1 MASTAQE
8 RQAILAAYP
17 PVTDKKKSAW
27 VDKVNKMSD
36 AQVHAIYIRLKGQG
50 KIK

>member
-1 MASTAQE
+1 MATSNQE
-8 RQAILAAYP
+8 RDALLAAYP

-36 AQVHAIYIRLKGQG
+36 AQIHAIYIRLKSQG